1 MEKNLFYLIL
11 VGLLC
16 GCMPQYQL
24 SDRQSFYVTDDQ
36 QAREGV
42 VLTTSTDSVI
52 SYKRLARRANRR
64 DLQLVMFRIENFT
77 PEEIV
82 INYGK
87 IEAISTNTI
96 ELIPLFSPQD
106 FYKKM
111 KNKPYDEILAGL
123 LGGAF
128 MFSYGSAGILFN
140 PYSPSWL
147 LTAAAPFLLIR
158 NGKIDKQLRTEL
170 EKYDLQDQRL
180 LPGDFKIGLVALET
194 EKPQGIKLRYRLSPD

>member
-1 MEKNLFYLIL
+1 MKKNLFYLIL
-11 VGLLC
+11 IGLLS

-24 SDRQSFYVTDDQ
+24 SERQSFNPNDDKK
-36 QAREGV
+36 AREGI
-42 VLTTSTDSVI
+42 VLTMSTDSVI
-52 SYKRLARRANRR
+52 SYKRLARRAHRK

-77 PEEIV
+77 PDEIV
-82 INYGK
+82 INYRN
-87 IEAISTNTI
+87 IEAISAQET
-96 ELIPLFSPQD
+96 EPVAVLSPKD
-106 FYKKM
+106 FYQKM

-158 NGKIDKQLRTEL
+158 NGKIDKQLRMEL

-180 LPGDFKIGLVALET
+180 LPGDFKIGLAALKT
-194 EKPQGIKLRYRLSPD
+194 ENPWGIILRYTLN

>member
-1 MEKNLFYLIL
+1 MKKNLLSLIL
-11 VGLLC
+11 IGLLC

-24 SDRQSFYVTDDQ
+24 SERQSFYGTDDQ
-36 QAREGV
+36 QAREGI

-52 SYKRLARRANRR
+52 SFKRLARRAHRK

-77 PEEIV
+77 PEEMM
-82 INYGK
+82 INYRK
-87 IEAISTNTI
+87 IEAISTNKL
-96 ELIPLFSPQD
+96 ELIPVFSPQD

-170 EKYDLQDQRL
+170 GKYDLQDQRL
-180 LPGDFKIGLVALET
+180 LPGETKIGLVALKT
-194 EKPQGIKLRYRLSPD
+194 KNPQGIKLRYTQK

>member
-1 MEKNLFYLIL
+1 MKKNLLSLIL
-11 VGLLC
+11 IGLLC

-24 SDRQSFYVTDDQ
+24 SERQSFNGIDDQ
-36 QAREGV
+36 KTPEGI
-42 VLTTSTDSVI
+42 VLTVSTDSVI
-52 SYKRLARRANRR
+52 SYKRLARRAHRK

-82 INYGK
+82 INYRK
-87 IEAISTNTI
+87 IEAISAQET
-96 ELIPLFSPQD
+96 EPIPVFSPDD
-106 FYKKM
+106 FYQKM
-111 KNKPYDEILAGL
+111 NNKPYDEILAGL

-128 MFSYGSAGILFN
+128 MFSYGSAGVFFN

-180 LPGDFKIGLVALET
+180 LPGEFKIGLVALKTET
-194 EKPQGIKLRYRLSPD
+194 PRGISLRYRLD